1 MIVYPLTYRDNDDKI
16 KAIKR
21 MIELT
26 KEINDDK
33 QKVFILRGLW
43 VFCDKVIS
51 NEDADEIR
59 RMLMLTKVEQIYE
72 REKQEAVEEATK
84 RVTERV
90 TESVTVTVT
99 QDVTDRIAR
108 NLLNDG
114 YSPESVASNTGLSLS
129 EVFALM
135 KKSKG

>member
-1 MIVYPLTYRDNDDKI
+1 M
-16 KAIKR
+16 
-21 MIELT
+21 
-26 KEINDDK
+26 
-33 QKVFILRGLW
+33 
-43 VFCDKVIS
+43 
-51 NEDADEIR
+51 
-59 RMLMLTKVEQIYE
+59 
-72 REKQEAVEEATK
+72 
-84 RVTERV
+84 TERV